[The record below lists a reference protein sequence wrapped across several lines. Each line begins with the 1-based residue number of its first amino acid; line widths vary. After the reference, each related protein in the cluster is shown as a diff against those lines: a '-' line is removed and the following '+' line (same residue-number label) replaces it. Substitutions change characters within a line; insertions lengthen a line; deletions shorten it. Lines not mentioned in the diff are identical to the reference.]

1 MAAEDVNLLEG
12 KVSIPTII
20 TMVTIASTAATHG
33 RAGMLNLNKRI
44 SMTLTVQIF
53 LQYTF
58 AYITSADI
66 SSIFSD
72 TFADNDYDI
81 SGPQSH
87 ALCFYAVYVITHIYV
102 SGSGHSFYQFLA
114 TRES

>member
-44 SMTLTVQIF
+44 SMTLTV
-53 LQYTF
+53 
-58 AYITSADI
+58 
-66 SSIFSD
+66 
-72 TFADNDYDI
+72 
-81 SGPQSH
+81 
-87 ALCFYAVYVITHIYV
+87 
-102 SGSGHSFYQFLA
+102 
-114 TRES
+114 